1 MTEFTSTSQLHI
13 NTNEASP
20 RQFSGGWRA
29 AIFILLLFGLF
40 IGGIAGY
47 QLKATQT
54 PGADSADVGFAR
66 DMSIHHAQAVELAK
80 LAYDR
85 SEDEAIR
92 LLAYDLLT
100 VQQTQIGV
108 MSGWLDA
115 WGYPWTAS
123 GARMAWMGMP
133 VRGLMPGMATDEEI
147 ARLRKARG
155 AEADAIFLQ
164 LMIPHHR
171 GGVMMAEAGVDRAQ
185 SEVARNLARS
195 IAVSQQYEIENMQ
208 QLLQDRGY
216 EPVPETPLM
225 GDMPHS

>member
-1 MTEFTSTSQLHI
+1 MTEFTGSSKLYGST
-13 NTNEASP
+13 NNASP
-20 RQFSGGWRA
+20 RQFAGGWRA
-29 AIFILLLFGLF
+29 VILIFLLFGLF
-40 IGGIAGY
+40 ISGIAGY

-54 PGADSADVGFAR
+54 PAPDSADVGFAR

-92 LLAYDLLT
+92 LLAYDILT
-100 VQQTQIGV
+100 GQQAQIGV

-115 WGYPWTAS
+115 WGYPWTDS
-123 GARMAWMGMP
+123 GPRMMWMGMP
-133 VRGLMPGMATDEEI
+133 VEGLMPGMATAEEI
-147 ARLRKARG
+147 ARLRNAQG

-171 GGVMMAEAGVDRAQ
+171 GGVMMAETGIERAQ

-195 IAVSQQYEIENMQ
+195 IAEAQQYEIEYMQ
-208 QLLQDRGY
+208 QLLQEKGY

-225 GDMPHS
+225 KDMPHS